1 MSDFF
6 YREEAATNLYIR
18 IFDDKIFIDQ
28 DTLSYILIMLNN
40 IYCNYLVLL
49 FLISCAGGMSCLY
62 LCTNNKNKKN
72 NKEYI
77 LINNVEPIITP
88 IKGGNAPLDPLFK

>member
-1 MSDFF
+1 MNNYF
-6 YREEAATNLYIR
+6 YREESGINLYIK

-28 DTLSYILIMLNN
+28 DTLNYIVIMLNN

-72 NKEYI
+72 NKNNKEYI

-88 IKGGNAPLDPLFK
+88 IKGAMPH